1 MLNNKTYIPTVF
13 TYHHCLITVDS
24 LENRMII
31 TVWSL
36 NKAFHQ
42 RRNPRAM
49 TFLCWL
55 HHMARVV
62 EIFLYSAIE
71 DFLESCKTW
80 NTYIHVG
87 GQDETH
93 SIFEFRV

>member
-1 MLNNKTYIPTVF
+1 MLNNKAYIVTIF

-31 TVWSL
+31 TVCSL
-36 NKAFHQ
+36 NKEFYQ
-42 RRNPRAM
+42 RSNPRAM

-55 HHMARVV
+55 HHIARVV
-62 EIFLYSAIE
+62 EIFSYSVIE
-71 DFLESCKTW
+71 DFIESCKTW